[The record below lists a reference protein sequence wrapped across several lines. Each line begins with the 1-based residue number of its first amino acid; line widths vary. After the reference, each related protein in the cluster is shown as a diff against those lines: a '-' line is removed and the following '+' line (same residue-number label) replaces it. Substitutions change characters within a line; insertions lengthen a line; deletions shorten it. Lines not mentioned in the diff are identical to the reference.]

1 MCCGLWFPYYRILD
15 LEEQRAW
22 ALQKVETP
30 DKTLSVF
37 LRKKESRGRS
47 LW

>member
-1 MCCGLWFPYYRILD
+1 MLGLCKG
-15 LEEQRAW
+15 LEI
-22 ALQKVETP
+22 P

-37 LRKKESRGRS
+37 LLKKESRGRS